1 MGCCL
6 HFSFIDI
13 VCFIKYVSF
22 TLFFI
27 FSEVTDQF
35 EIPLVVNDHACFGRG
50 GVRSG
55 FCGVGVLGYIKY
67 HPSAKLLSQD
77 FF

>member
-1 MGCCL
+1 M
-6 HFSFIDI
+6 I

-55 FCGVGVLGYIKY
+55 FCGVGVLGYKY
-67 HPSAKLLSQD
+67 ETDTALNSRASENYLAISS
-77 FF
+77 